1 MSNYETQMC
10 LARQSVG
17 KQDRAVL
24 AKSNAVAYPVQNNK
38 KMTKIYMICCY
49 VNVNHNGMQ

>member
-38 KMTKIYMICCY
+38 KNDKNIHDLLFRECKP
-49 VNVNHNGMQ
+49 